1 MIRLGIIGA
10 TGSIGEQAIGVLNSN
25 RGRFHLKFATAHTRR
40 SELELLTCNHGSHGV
55 PELFVTSEIGS
66 QPVLD
71 AIHLENIDLLLV
83 ASEGV
88 SGLEYTYAAANAG
101 VPVALANKESLVLGG
116 HILMPIFAEMGG
128 GSQMFGGVSGGGVS
142 GVSGDTFGAMFGG
155 AGTGAG
161 TGAQIV
167 RPGVIPVDSEHSAI
181 FQSLM
186 GQDTSSVAKIVL
198 TASGGPF
205 RKFTPSMMAGITR
218 EMALFHPNWSMGQ
231 KITVDSSTMMNKGLE
246 LIEARYLFDMP
257 GDKID
262 VVVHGESIVHSYV
275 VFKDGATIAQ
285 MGVPSM
291 LAPIAFALG
300 YPYRL
305 ETGLPTFDMLKY
317 PTLSFEAPDTA
328 RFPALGLAQEA
339 LKVDSPC
346 VYIGLNAANDM
357 AVAGLLNDTI
367 GYNDI
372 ARVVAHILDSEFLY
386 KTDTGTID
394 GVQSLVDE
402 VQHKSTQYMKR
413 LR

>member
-40 SELELLTCNHGSHGV
+40 SELESLTVNHASHGV
-55 PELFVTSEIGS
+55 PELFVTSEVGS

-71 AIHLENIDLLLV
+71 AIHLENIDILLV

-88 SGLEYTYAAANAG
+88 SGLEYTYAAAKAG

-116 HILMPIFAEMGG
+116 HILMPIFAEM
-128 GSQMFGGVSGGGVS
+128 SSMPRIFGGVSGGVS
-142 GVSGDTFGAMFGG
+142 VDTFGAMFAG
-155 AGTGAG
+155 AGANTQPQA
-161 TGAQIV
+161 V

-181 FQSLM
+181 CQSLM

-257 GDKID
+257 ADKID

-275 VFKDGATIAQ
+275 VFKDGAIIAQ

-300 YPYRL
+300 YPHRL

-339 LKVDSPC
+339 LKVDKPC

-357 AVAGLLNDTI
+357 AVAGLLDDTI

-372 ARVVAHILDSEFLY
+372 ARVVSHILDSEFLY
-386 KTDTGTID
+386 KTDTSTMD

>member
-10 TGSIGEQAIGVLNSN
+10 TGSIGVQAMGILNSN
-25 RGRFHLKFATAHTRR
+25 RGRFQLKFATAHTRR
-40 SELELLTCNHGSHGV
+40 AELESLTVNHGSHGV
-55 PELFVTSEIGS
+55 PELFVTSEVGS

-71 AIHLENIDLLLV
+71 AIHLENIDILLV

-88 SGLEYTYAAANAG
+88 SGLEYTYAAAKAG

-142 GVSGDTFGAMFGG
+142 GDAFSTMFGS
-155 AGTGAG
+155 ANTQPQA
-161 TGAQIV
+161 V
-167 RPGVIPVDSEHSAI
+167 RPSVIPVDSEHSAI

-186 GQDTSSVAKIVL
+186 GQDMSSVAKIVL

-257 GDKID
+257 SDKID

-275 VFKDGATIAQ
+275 VFKDGATMAQ
-285 MGVPSM
+285 MGIPSM

-300 YPYRL
+300 YPHRL

-317 PTLSFEAPDTA
+317 PTLSFEAPDTV

-339 LKVDSPC
+339 LKVDKPC
-346 VYIGLNAANDM
+346 VYIGLNAANDT

-386 KTDTGTID
+386 KTDTSTMD

-402 VQHKSTQYMKR
+402 VQHKSTQYMKK